1 VTVTPVRSDVGSS
14 VPGFLLSKTFVVV
27 WSFAF
32 ALFFFGFATK
42 WTFDPSTIGSYWP
55 GRFFSAQ
62 ADAMLNG
69 RLWIDKTY
77 LPGECFFSDGKCYG
91 YFGITPSLI
100 RIPMVPVLGIEGSE
114 MTALFLAVAAGIALW
129 AALDLCRRVLLRT
142 TPVVNAHSAGFMA
155 VAAVVLGPGGAL
167 MVVSDAYVYEEAI
180 LWAVAAM
187 AVATNLFWRWWT
199 QRRDRQFVG
208 ATIAVVVAASSRPT
222 AALVGLVLAAGV
234 VIVGVRA
241 RRISWKLVLGSLG
254 LAALPLIAL
263 FGSFFLK
270 FGSPTPPEA
279 GYEGLNYVNVQKIM
293 ANNDGSFSISA
304 RFVPTGAMAYLRPD
318 SVSVSA
324 DWPWVR
330 IRFGPP
336 SGGGALERITYLPP
350 LNQDSMN
357 VEPIV
362 SITNIMPLPFV
373 ATVMAA
379 IAIVMRRRR
388 RFELLIL
395 LALCTPLPVVLTNPT
410 IASRYLGDFFPLLAA
425 GTAFAAMFVPWFA
438 RLSRRWRYV
447 ISSGVIVLALASVP
461 IAMVL
466 ATQYNWTYRLGIQ

>member
-1 VTVTPVRSDVGSS
+1 MVVTS
-14 VPGFLLSKTFVVV
+14 VKERNSAAVEFLLSKTFVAV

-62 ADAMLNG
+62 ADAILNG
-69 RLWIDKTY
+69 RLWIDKSY
-77 LPGECFFSDGKCYG
+77 LPGECFFSDGRCYG

-114 MTALFLAVAAGIALW
+114 MTTLFLSVAAGIALW
-129 AALDLCRRVLLRT
+129 AALDLCRRVLLQT
-142 TPVVNAHSAGFMA
+142 TSITDSHSAGYMV

-167 MVVSDAYVYEEAI
+167 MLVSDAYVYEEAI

-187 AVATNLFWRWWT
+187 AVATNLFWRWWI

-208 ATIAVVVAASSRPT
+208 ATLALVVAASSRPT
-222 AALVGLVLAAGV
+222 AAGVGLVLAAGV

-241 RRISWKLVLGSLG
+241 RRIGWKLILGTLG
-254 LAALPLIAL
+254 LAALPLIAM

-270 FGSPTPPEA
+270 FGSPTPPET
-279 GYEGLNYVNVQKIM
+279 GYEGLNYLHVQQIM
-293 ANNDGSFSISA
+293 ANNDGSFGISA
-304 RFVPTGAMAYLRPD
+304 RFVPTGAVAYLRPD
-318 SVSVSA
+318 SVSLSA
-324 DWPWVR
+324 DWPWVQ
-330 IRFGPP
+330 IRFGRPY
-336 SGGGALERITYLPP
+336 GGEALERIAYLPP

-362 SITNIMPLPFV
+362 SVTNIMPLPLL

-379 IAIVMRRRR
+379 IAIVMRGRRR
-388 RFELLIL
+388 YELLIL
-395 LALCTPLPVVLTNPT
+395 LALCAPIPVVLTNPT

-425 GTAFAAMFVPWFA
+425 GTAFAAMFLPRFA
-438 RLSRRWRYV
+438 RMNWRWRSS
-447 ISSGVIVLALASVP
+447 ISSVVVALAIASIP
-461 IAMVL
+461 IAMAA
-466 ATQYNWTYRLGIQ
+466 ATEYNWTYRFGIQ